1 MSEEKENNGTS
12 DIYEHY
18 RFVADDGQSPL
29 RIDKFLSNKMDISRN
44 KIQNAAESGNI
55 LINDKPVK
63 SNYKVK
69 AGDVVSIVM
78 SYPPR
83 EIELIPENI
92 PLDIVYEDE
101 HVIIVNKEA
110 GMVVHPAYGHYR
122 GTLINA
128 LLYHLKDLPQIKD
141 GEQRPGLVHRIDKN
155 TSGLL
160 AVAKTQAALDNL
172 AKQFYDKT
180 THREYLALV
189 WGSLEKKAGTITGNI
204 GRSLKNRKVMQVF
217 PDGDYGKH
225 AVTHYEVIEDFGY
238 VSLIKCRLETG
249 RTHQIRVHLKYAG
262 HPLFNDEEYG
272 GDKILKGTIFNKYR
286 QFVNNC
292 FKILPRQA
300 LHAKTLGFIHP
311 VTGKKMHF
319 TTDLPTDMETVI
331 QKWRDYI
338 ASRNKE

>member
-1 MSEEKENNGTS
+1 MIEEKEYNGNS
-12 DIYEHY
+12 DLYEHY

-55 LINDKPVK
+55 LINEKPVK

-83 EIELIPENI
+83 EIELVPEDI

-101 HVIIVNKEA
+101 DVIVVNKKA

-128 LLYHLKDLPQIKD
+128 LLHHLKDLPQIKD

-160 AVAKTQAALDNL
+160 VIAKTQTALDHL
-172 AKQFYDKT
+172 AKQFYEKA
-180 THREYLALV
+180 THREYLALA
-189 WGSLEKKAGTITGNI
+189 WGSPQEKSGTITGNI

-217 PDGDYGKH
+217 PDGSHGKH

-238 VSLIKCRLETG
+238 VSLLKCRLETG

-311 VTGKKMHF
+311 VTGEKLHF
-319 TTDLPTDMETVI
+319 NTELPPDMETVI

>member
-1 MSEEKENNGTS
+1 MSEEKEYNGNS
-12 DIYEHY
+12 DLYEHY

-55 LINDKPVK
+55 LINEKPVK

-83 EIELIPENI
+83 EIELVPEDI

-101 HVIIVNKEA
+101 DVIVVNKKA

-128 LLYHLKDLPQIKD
+128 LLHHLKDLPQIKD

-160 AVAKTQAALDNL
+160 VIAKTQTALDHL
-172 AKQFYDKT
+172 AKQFYEKA
-180 THREYLALV
+180 THREYLALA
-189 WGSLEKKAGTITGNI
+189 WGSLQEKSGTITGNI

-217 PDGDYGKH
+217 PDGSHGKH
-225 AVTHYEVIEDFGY
+225 AVTHYEVIEGFGY
-238 VSLIKCRLETG
+238 VSLLKCRLETG

-311 VTGKKMHF
+311 VTGEKLHF
-319 TTDLPTDMETVI
+319 NTELPPDMETVI